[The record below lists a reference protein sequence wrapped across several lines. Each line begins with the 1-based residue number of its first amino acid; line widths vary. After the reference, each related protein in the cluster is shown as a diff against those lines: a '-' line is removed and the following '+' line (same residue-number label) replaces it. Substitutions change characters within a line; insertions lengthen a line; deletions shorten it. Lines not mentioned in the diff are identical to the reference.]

1 MTAETVWKLFV
12 ATGLPEAYNIYC
24 LLREEEGRAERKT
37 A

>member
-1 MTAETVWKLFV
+1 MTVETAWEIFV

-24 LLREEEGRAERKT
+24 FLREEERQALS